1 MANRDGDSPS
11 LEASGTNAEAAWDVR
26 RLGRYLSA
34 YRWRLSVAEAARRA
48 GVPPDRWQAIEK
60 GNAAP
65 SSVSPYTIAAM
76 CVAIGADIATGLE
89 LAGHDP
95 REYSYLLQ
103 HPPQQMRQRA
113 ALSPRIAIYR
123 DIIEA
128 AAVPVVDPR
137 PAIASTYREVAAE
150 NRLLAERLMESP
162 PDERTDYWHGYADA
176 LRAIA
181 GEQSRMADPEEP
193 GPPR

>member
-1 MANRDGDSPS
+1 MANRDSELPASDASATNVDATGD
-11 LEASGTNAEAAWDVR
+11 AR
-26 RLGRYLSA
+26 RLGRFLSA

-60 GNAAP
+60 GHAAP
-65 SSVSPYTIAAM
+65 STVSPYTIASM
-76 CVAIGADIATGLE
+76 CVAIGADVATGLE

-95 REYSYLLQ
+95 REYTYLLQ
-103 HPPQQMRQRA
+103 NPPQQMRQRG

-128 AAVPVVDPR
+128 AAVPAVDPR
-137 PAIASTYREVAAE
+137 PAIASTYREVAEE
-150 NRLLAERLMESP
+150 NRRLADRLTESP
-162 PDERTDYWHGYADA
+162 PDERTEYWHGYADA

-181 GEQSRMADPEEP
+181 GEQARMADPEP

>member
-1 MANRDGDSPS
+1 MASRDGDSLP
-11 LEASGTNAEAAWDVR
+11 LEGGGRNARATWDAR
-26 RLGRYLSA
+26 RLGRFLSA

-48 GVPPDRWQAIEK
+48 GVPVARWQEIEE
-60 GNAAP
+60 GNLAP
-65 SSVSPYTIAAM
+65 SEVPAVSPYTVAAM

-95 REYSYLLQ
+95 RRYAYLLQ
-103 HPPQQMRQRA
+103 NPPQQMRQRGT
-113 ALSPRIAIYR
+113 LSPRIAIYR

-128 AAVPVVDPR
+128 AAVPAVDPR

-150 NRLLAERLMESP
+150 NRLLADHLMESP
-162 PDERTDYWHGYADA
+162 PDERVEYWRGYADA

-181 GEQSRMADPEEP
+181 GEQVRMADP
-193 GPPR
+193 